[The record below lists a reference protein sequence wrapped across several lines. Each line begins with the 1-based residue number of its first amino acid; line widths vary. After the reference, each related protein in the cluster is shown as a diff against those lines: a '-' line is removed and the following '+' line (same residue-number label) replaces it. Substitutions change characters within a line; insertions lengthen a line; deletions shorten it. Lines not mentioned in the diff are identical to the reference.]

1 MEKIFKLKEHGTTV
15 RTEIMAGATTFVS
28 MVYILAVNP
37 AMLAD
42 AGMDSAAVF
51 TATAVSAAL
60 FVQNRHAGGVIVSL
74 TIGKNKMYEFFRKS
88 ETFLT
93 FILIDIKRSFVYN
106 NKH

>member
-28 MVYILAVNP
+28 
-37 AMLAD
+37 MLAD

-93 FILIDIKRSFVYN
+93 FILIDITRSFVYN